1 MQHHIEANNC
11 IIILVHNSHLQHF
24 LIISAAEYSM
34 FLKLNNHLIFYRTNP
49 NNRIDLKKYLQK
61 PYHQNV
67 HIYENSLILLIS
79 TQTYDTITTSK

>member
-11 IIILVHNSHLQHF
+11 IIILVHNSHLPHF

-34 FLKLNNHLIFYRTNP
+34 FLKLNNHLIFYRMNP
-49 NNRIDLKKYLQK
+49 NNRMYLKKYSQNI
-61 PYHQNV
+61 YRQNV

-79 TQTYDTITTSK
+79 TQAYDTITISK